1 MCDRSIDHLVLASEE
16 VREEEVD
23 ELASDP
29 DHQALLTTAH
39 NSAEECTTTTTTTQR
54 LLHPPQQSSSS
65 VLVYER
71 AETSLTDLSDGVG
84 LLYMEYHDNNA

>member
-1 MCDRSIDHLVLASEE
+1 VWCDRSIDHLVLASEE

-39 NSAEECTTTTTTTQR
+39 NSAEECITTTTKR

-65 VLVYER
+65 VLLYER
-71 AETSLTDLSDGVG
+71 AETSLTDLSGGVG